1 MLNHAIPSPLWKAR
15 VTPTATTAPGIPA
28 DGEAVLVERA
38 SAGDRAAF
46 GQLYQKHV
54 EAVFA
59 YVQLRVRDRTVAE
72 DLTQDIFINAFRAL
86 AGGRFVWQGSF
97 APWLLRCAHN
107 RVVNHWRSMGRQ
119 PEISALP
126 DERDDAFAG
135 PELADEMMPLDEAL
149 ANQLTT
155 EAINGAMTGL
165 TELQQQVM
173 SLRFGAGL
181 TLTETAAVLGR
192 TPNAVKN
199 LQHNALVALRRA
211 LVTPGRAR
219 P

>member
-1 MLNHAIPSPLWKAR
+1 MLNHAIHSPLWKAR
-15 VTPTATTAPGIPA
+15 VMPSTDAVPGTTGDA
-28 DGEAVLVERA
+28 EALLVERA

-86 AGGRFVWQGSF
+86 ANGRFVWQGSF

-119 PEISALP
+119 PEVSALP
-126 DERDDAFAG
+126 DEREEEFAG
-135 PELADEMMPLDEAL
+135 PELADDMVPLDEAL
-149 ANQLTT
+149 ANQLTSD
-155 EAINGAMTGL
+155 AINSAMTGL

-181 TLTETAAVLGR
+181 TLTETAATLGR

-199 LQHNALVALRRA
+199 LQHNALVSLRRV
-211 LVTPGRAR
+211 LVTPREAR
-219 P
+219 S